1 MRGLTLLILQGPAS
15 PFLKEVA
22 RQAESAGAKVFKI
35 NFCLGDAV
43 FWWPRKADW
52 FTGPSEDWPAF
63 LRNYLRRSGIT
74 DILMLGDGRPKHAAA
89 VEIAREAGVKVHI
102 LEHGYLRPDW
112 LTIEP
117 EGMSGRSWFPRDAA
131 TLRALADDVPAV
143 DMRNHFR
150 NSFLTYALYDLAYH
164 VPNVLLGWL
173 LHPHYRTHGP
183 VHPAVEYAGWIRKG
197 LTSGRRRRQ
206 AQEVQRVYLP
216 KETSPPRYFL
226 FPLQLPGDYQI
237 RIHAPFGDHFEIVA
251 ATIASFAREAPPETR
266 LLFKIHPIDNGLS
279 GWAGVIVGEAGRYG
293 VENRVDLIDGGDLDK
308 LISSA
313 AGIVTVNSTVG
324 LSAVMAGKPVITLG
338 AAIYD
343 IAGITHQGSVASFW
357 RAPQAP
363 QPGMP
368 EVLAKALVATTQV
381 RGGFLG
387 AEAIAIGARNVV
399 ERILDPSSALERPAA
414 VANAYRYQPELEQAP
429 VTAA

>member
-1 MRGLTLLILQGPAS
+1 MHRLTLLILQGPAS

-22 RQAESAGAKVFKI
+22 REAEALGARVFKI
-35 NFCLGDAV
+35 NFCLGDTV

-52 FTGPSEDWPAF
+52 FTGPNEDWPGF
-63 LRNYLRRSGIT
+63 LRDYLRRNGIT

-89 VEIAREAGVKVHI
+89 VEVAREAGARVHI

-117 EGMSGRSWFPRDAA
+117 EGMSGRSWFPRDASA
-131 TLRALADDVPAV
+131 LRSLAHGIPAV
-143 DMRNHFR
+143 DLRSHFSS
-150 NSFLTYALYDLAYH
+150 SFLTYALYDLAYH
-164 VPNVLLGWL
+164 IPNVLLGWL

-206 AQEVQRVYLP
+206 AQEVQRGYLP

-251 ATIASFAREAPPETR
+251 ATIASFAREAPPEAR

-279 GWAGVIVGEAGRYG
+279 GWTGFIAGEAKRYG
-293 VENRVDLIDGGDLDK
+293 VDNRVDVIDGGDLEK
-308 LISSA
+308 LITSA

-343 IAGITHQGSVASFW
+343 IAGVTHQDSLASFW

-363 QPGMP
+363 QAGMP

-387 AEAIAIGARNVV
+387 AEAIATGARNVV
-399 ERILDPSSALERPAA
+399 ERILEPSPALERPSAI
-414 VANAYRYQPELEQAP
+414 ANAYRYQPELERAP
-429 VTAA
+429 VTAP

>member
-1 MRGLTLLILQGPAS
+1 MHRLTLLILQGPAS

-22 RQAESAGAKVFKI
+22 REAEALGARVFKI
-35 NFCLGDAV
+35 NFCLGDTV

-52 FTGPSEDWPAF
+52 FAGPSEDWPGF
-63 LRNYLRRSGIT
+63 LHDYLRRNDIT

-89 VEIAREAGVKVHI
+89 VEAAREAGARVHI

-117 EGMSGRSWFPRDAA
+117 EGMSGRSWFPRDASA
-131 TLRALADDVPAV
+131 LRALADGMPAV
-143 DMRNHFR
+143 DLRSHFSS
-150 NSFLTYALYDLAYH
+150 SFLTYALYDLAYH
-164 VPNVLLGWL
+164 IPNVLLGWL

-197 LTSGRRRRQ
+197 LTSRRRRRQ
-206 AQEVQRVYLP
+206 AQEVQRGYLP

-251 ATIASFAREAPPETR
+251 ATIASFAREAPLEAR

-279 GWAGVIVGEAGRYG
+279 GWTGFIAGEAKRYG
-293 VENRVDLIDGGDLDK
+293 VDNRVDVIDGGDLEK
-308 LISSA
+308 LITSA

-343 IAGITHQGSVASFW
+343 IAGVTHQDSLASFW

-363 QPGMP
+363 QAGMP
-368 EVLAKALVATTQV
+368 QVLAKALVATTQV

-399 ERILDPSSALERPAA
+399 ERILEPSPALERPSAI
-414 VANAYRYQPELEQAP
+414 ANAYRYQPELERAP
-429 VTAA
+429 VTAP